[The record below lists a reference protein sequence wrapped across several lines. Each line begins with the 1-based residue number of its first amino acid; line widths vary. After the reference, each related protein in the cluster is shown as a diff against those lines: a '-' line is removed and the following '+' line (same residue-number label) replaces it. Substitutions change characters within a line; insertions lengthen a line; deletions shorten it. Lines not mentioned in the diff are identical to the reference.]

1 MEPKVLLIGR
11 SKQVVDILKSELK
24 NYGRDIIGT
33 ENNKEAVYQILRSH
47 QVDIVVI
54 GAGLPDDVRMEIK
67 EFIIAL
73 RPGLPVN
80 LIKRTP
86 DSNPQKMI
94 DYVNQKVA
102 EFKEMR
108 KSSIDTKI
116 KETKTNEK
124 ESEIK
129 ESQTAPIVKTGS
141 GLHYTII
148 KHIIEK
154 GYAPDIETL
163 SNIMNSDVKEVGT
176 ALFDLQDEHG
186 VVLHPNQP
194 KIWVIHPFAL
204 APTNFIVKSSKG
216 LWWGN
221 CAWCSLGIAALLKDD
236 ASITTNL
243 GAHGEQVIIHIK
255 GGEVQEKDLYIHFP
269 IPMKYAWDN
278 VIYTCSNMLVFKDE
292 NQIDLWTKRHN
303 IPKGDIQTID
313 KIWKFSKKWYGNH
326 LDPNWKKWTKKE
338 AREIFLEFNLTHEV
352 WDLENSDS
360 RF

>member
-47 QVDIVVI
+47 QIDLVVI
-54 GAGLPDDVRMEIK
+54 GAGLTDDVRMEIK
-67 EFIIAL
+67 EFIISL

-86 DSNPQKMI
+86 DSSPQKMI

-102 EFKEMR
+102 EFNVTR
-108 KSSIDTKI
+108 ISS
-116 KETKTNEK
+116 KETEIKGKKTNEK

-129 ESQTAPIVKTGS
+129 ESQTTPIVKTGPS
-141 GLHYTII
+141 LHYTII
-148 KHIIEK
+148 KYIIDN

-163 SNIMNSDVKEVGT
+163 SEMLNSSIMEIGEE
-176 ALFDLQDEHG
+176 LYELHEEHG
-186 VVLHPNQP
+186 VVLHPNEP
-194 KIWVIHPFAL
+194 KIWIIHPFSL
-204 APTNFIVKSSKG
+204 SPTNFVVNSSRG

-221 CAWCSLGIAALLKDD
+221 CAWCSFGIAALIKEDV
-236 ASITTNL
+236 SIKTSF
-243 GAHGEQVIIHIK
+243 GAHGEQVTIHIIN
-255 GGEVQEKDLYIHFP
+255 GEVQEKDLYIHFP
-269 IPMKYAWDN
+269 IPMKDAWDN

-292 NQIDLWTKRHN
+292 NQVDLWTKSHN
-303 IPKGDIQTID
+303 IPKGDIQQMD

-326 LDPNWKKWTKKE
+326 LNPDWKKWTMKE
-338 AREIFLEFNLTHEV
+338 AREMFLEFNLTHEV
-352 WDLENSDS
+352 WDLENSNS

>member
-1 MEPKVLLIGR
+1 MIGR
-11 SKQVVDILKSELK
+11 SQKVIDILKSELK
-24 NYGRDIIGT
+24 NYGRDIIGADK
-33 ENNKEAVYQILRSH
+33 KEDVYKILRSH
-47 QVDIVVI
+47 QIDLVVI
-54 GAGLPDDVRMEIK
+54 GAGLPDEVRMEMK
-67 EFIIAL
+67 EFIISL

-102 EFKEMR
+102 EFKELQIGQEATEFEESTTDQR
-108 KSSIDTKI
+108 
-116 KETKTNEK
+116 

-129 ESQTAPIVKTGS
+129 ESQTTPIVKTS
-141 GLHYTII
+141 PGLHYIII
-148 KHIIEK
+148 KHIIDK

-163 SNIMNSDVKEVGT
+163 SNILNSDVKEVGT

-186 VVLHPNQP
+186 VVLHPNSP
-194 KIWVIHPFAL
+194 KIWIIHPFSL
-204 APTNFIVKSSKG
+204 APTNFVVKSTKG

-236 ASITTNL
+236 VSITTNL
-243 GAHGEQVIIHIK
+243 GAHVEQVVIQIED
-255 GGEVQEKDLYIHFP
+255 GEVREKDLYIHFP
-269 IPMKYAWDN
+269 IPMKNAWDN
-278 VIYTCSNMLVFKDE
+278 VIFTCSNTLVFKDE
-292 NQIDLWTKRHN
+292 NQIDSWSKKHN
-303 IPKGDIQTID
+303 IPKGDIQPID

-352 WDLENSDS
+352 WDLENLNS